1 MKIEFGTE
9 DTKKHIIS
17 QYPYTAGV
25 LSDGGSLIVA
35 KDEKEQIIG
44 FYGVLEGYQCKGIGS
59 ALAQKCIAR
68 ASYVRITWA

>member
-1 MKIEFGTE
+1 MKIELGTE

-17 QYPYTAGV
+17 QYPYRAGV

-44 FYGVLEGYQCKGIGS
+44 FLWSFRRVS
-59 ALAQKCIAR
+59 M
-68 ASYVRITWA
+68 